1 MREQLLNEKKYYEI
15 SFVVN
20 VFPAFLECNFFA
32 NWWSLSCSGIRVGN
46 FIDLG
51 AVLRWSECFQEV
63 GTSVYGLAD
72 AECGGHVY
80 GSALLRT
87 LNLLAMNALQTQF
100 WGILG
105 GVGKVT
111 TWHFSIFTLI
121 M

>member
-1 MREQLLNEKKYYEI
+1 M
-15 SFVVN
+15 VN
-20 VFPAFLECNFFA
+20 VLLMFFGVQFFA
-32 NWWSLSCSGIRVGN
+32 NWWSLSVSGLRGGN

-105 GVGKVT
+105 GVSKVT